1 MLAGGIQNWKGIHP
15 SKSTAYETRRWR
27 VLLRAGQEKEGAATG
42 SFIHSFRKS
51 LITTIRLIL
60 NNSCGW

>member
-42 SFIHSFRKS
+42 SFIQKIS
-51 LITTIRLIL
+51 
-60 NNSCGW
+60 NNNYPFNP